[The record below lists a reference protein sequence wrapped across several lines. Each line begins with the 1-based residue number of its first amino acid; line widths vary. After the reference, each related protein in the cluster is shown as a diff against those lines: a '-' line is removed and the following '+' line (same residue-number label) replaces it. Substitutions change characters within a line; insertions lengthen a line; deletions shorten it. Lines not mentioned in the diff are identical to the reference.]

1 MRCSRVEILKN
12 QRPLHH
18 LFLLE
23 YVDSYKPRVFVLK
36 GRFCLCRMLPT
47 INVRVYAS
55 YSLHLIKPTKKLFQ
69 NWKGQVAITL
79 TLCWHNNCPKVD
91 KLQLGPIS
99 LHSSAKR
106 NYQAI
111 VALMLV

>member
-1 MRCSRVEILKN
+1 MPHAAYNKRTCIC
-12 QRPLHH
+12 Q
-18 LFLLE
+18 F
-23 YVDSYKPRVFVLK
+23 
-36 GRFCLCRMLPT
+36 
-47 INVRVYAS
+47 

-106 NYQAI
+106 DYQAI